1 MARTAAGFIFDID
14 GTLVDSNDLHAQAWL
29 DAFREFGKD
38 LPYDT
43 IRMQIGKG
51 GDLLVPDL
59 LNAREMRTFGK
70 KLQTFRKS
78 HFRRNYLSLVRP
90 FPGVREQFEVIRGR
104 KANIVLASSA
114 DPEEVDY
121 FIELLNVKDLIVG
134 STSTRNAKFSK
145 PSPEIFEAALEKL
158 GTPKSRTMT
167 VGDTPYDILAA
178 HRVALA
184 IVALRCGGFPDD
196 TLSKAEFLFDN
207 THELLARLD
216 QIDQYF
222 QDE

>member
-14 GTLVDSNDLHAQAWL
+14 GTLVDSNDLL
-29 DAFREFGKD
+29 
-38 LPYDT
+38 
-43 IRMQIGKG
+43 
-51 GDLLVPDL
+51 
-59 LNAREMRTFGK
+59 
-70 KLQTFRKS
+70 
-78 HFRRNYLSLVRP
+78 
-90 FPGVREQFEVIRGR
+90 
-104 KANIVLASSA
+104 
-114 DPEEVDY
+114 
-121 FIELLNVKDLIVG
+121 
-134 STSTRNAKFSK
+134 
-145 PSPEIFEAALEKL
+145 
-158 GTPKSRTMT
+158 T

-196 TLSKAEFLFDN
+196 TLSKAEFLFDH